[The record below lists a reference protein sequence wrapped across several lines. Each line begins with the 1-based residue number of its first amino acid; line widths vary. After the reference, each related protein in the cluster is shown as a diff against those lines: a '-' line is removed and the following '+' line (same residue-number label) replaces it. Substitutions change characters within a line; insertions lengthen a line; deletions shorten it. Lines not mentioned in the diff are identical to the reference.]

1 MNHKKFLLN
10 VILGTTM
17 VCLTGCKSPQERG
30 HKNESYKPRP
40 KQAIKINIVSEPY
53 SLDPRKARSLNDIN
67 LSKMFMEGLTR
78 IKNNSDPVLAAAK
91 DVSVSEDGL
100 TYTFT
105 LRDSCWS
112 NGDKVTSYDF
122 AYSWKKV
129 LSPDF
134 LAPQAHQLYV
144 IKNAKEINQGNLP
157 ISLLGV
163 NCPDDK
169 TLIIHLEHPVPYFL
183 KLTAL
188 PVFYPVN
195 QGVDKRNS
203 NWAFSVETYVGNG
216 PFKMKSW
223 THRDKIIAIKNDGYW
238 DATNVKLE
246 EIEMLMVSEDTGLK
260 MFENNELQWEG
271 SPWSVI
277 PNEAIETLKK
287 ENLLN
292 TAPGLETFLVHTN
305 TTKGPLVSSHI
316 RKALALSIN
325 RQDIVDFVTL
335 GNAPSTG
342 IVPNSIGLQKVPYFK
357 DADYQGAVTAFE
369 DGLKELNLSKEDL
382 NDLKLTY
389 PDQEMFHKLAQTLQ
403 QQWFETLGIL
413 VKLDPVELT
422 SYEKKSEQR
431 DFDLLCGQWKGEL
444 SDPIAFLNAFISKT
458 NDINSTNWE
467 DPEFTKSIQTSF
479 ICKDTK
485 QREEILR
492 SAEKMIMD
500 AMPAIPVF
508 NTSMHY
514 VKDNKVKHVEL
525 TDSGQIDYRWAYV
538 DHS

>member
-1 MNHKKFLLN
+1 M
-10 VILGTTM
+10 
-17 VCLTGCKSPQERG
+17 
-30 HKNESYKPRP
+30 
-40 KQAIKINIVSEPY
+40 
-53 SLDPRKARSLNDIN
+53 
-67 LSKMFMEGLTR
+67 
-78 IKNNSDPVLAAAK
+78 
-91 DVSVSEDGL
+91 
-100 TYTFT
+100 
-105 LRDSCWS
+105 
-112 NGDKVTSYDF
+112 
-122 AYSWKKV
+122 
-129 LSPDF
+129 
-134 LAPQAHQLYV
+134 
-144 IKNAKEINQGNLP
+144 
-157 ISLLGV
+157 
-163 NCPDDK
+163 
-169 TLIIHLEHPVPYFL
+169 
-183 KLTAL
+183 
-188 PVFYPVN
+188 
-195 QGVDKRNS
+195 
-203 NWAFSVETYVGNG
+203 
-216 PFKMKSW
+216 
-223 THRDKIIAIKNDGYW
+223 
-238 DATNVKLE
+238 
-246 EIEMLMVSEDTGLK
+246 
-260 MFENNELQWEG
+260 
-271 SPWSVI
+271 
-277 PNEAIETLKK
+277 
-287 ENLLN
+287 
-292 TAPGLETFLVHTN
+292 
-305 TTKGPLVSSHI
+305 
-316 RKALALSIN
+316 
-325 RQDIVDFVTL
+325 
-335 GNAPSTG
+335 
-342 IVPNSIGLQKVPYFK
+342 PYFK